1 MNTSDSTSL
10 ISSRNPTTSGFNGAI
25 QWPNESPPR
34 SQIAKRMIPLTMA
47 RRSLTHLNKDP
58 TAEKILAMLDQGAIN
73 GRPIMEVNG
82 LRGAHSQIYEFTFDH
97 KAKKPMIDRAD
108 LYVKI
113 FHEHCL
119 QQHPRQADKFLAT
132 MMQQNSELKES
143 RLPVVKIMNED
154 RVLEDKYLLVEKL
167 DPMTFPWDS
176 RTRMPLDME
185 QQRMLNEVIAFFQW
199 AAQNPSL
206 IPLDI
211 RPSNFGLRNDQLVL
225 LDLMEHKEDEPYAFK
240 LHADRCAK
248 EMAQGNSF
256 IYETI
261 KTAVINANPSYEEHF

>member
-1 MNTSDSTSL
+1 MSYSTSS
-10 ISSRNPTTSGFNGAI
+10 ISSRNATTSPCN
-25 QWPNESPPR
+25 SPSRLGMDSPTRAQVRKQTIPFTPTHR
-34 SQIAKRMIPLTMA
+34 SFTYPEKT
-47 RRSLTHLNKDP
+47 P
-58 TAEKILAMLDQGAIN
+58 TVEKILQIIDEGAIN
-73 GRPIMEVNG
+73 GRSIRAVNG
-82 LRGAHSQIYEFTFDH
+82 LRGQHSQIYEFTFDH
-97 KAKKPMIDRAD
+97 TPKKPMMDRAD

-113 FHEHCL
+113 FHERCL

-185 QQRMLNEVIAFFQW
+185 QERMLDEVIAFFQW
-199 AAQNPSL
+199 AAQNPSS

-211 RPSNFGLRNDQLVL
+211 RPSNFGLRNGQLVL

-248 EMAQGNSF
+248 EMAKGNSF

>member
-1 MNTSDSTSL
+1 MDS
-10 ISSRNPTTSGFNGAI
+10 PTRAQVRKQTIPFT
-25 QWPNESPPR
+25 PTHR
-34 SQIAKRMIPLTMA
+34 SFTYPEKT
-47 RRSLTHLNKDP
+47 P
-58 TAEKILAMLDQGAIN
+58 TVEKILQIIDEGAIN
-73 GRPIMEVNG
+73 GRSIRAVNG
-82 LRGAHSQIYEFTFDH
+82 LRGQHSQIYEFTFDH
-97 KAKKPMIDRAD
+97 TPKKPMMDRAD

-113 FHEHCL
+113 FHERCL

-185 QQRMLNEVIAFFQW
+185 QERMLDEVIAFFQW
-199 AAQNPSL
+199 AAQNPSS

-211 RPSNFGLRNDQLVL
+211 RPSNFGLRNGQLVL

-248 EMAQGNSF
+248 EMAKGNSF